1 MIKNL
6 IIAILIALPAVASAN
21 SRDKYPKVK
30 THHRGFN
37 YKKHHR
43 KSQKWRRQARRNP
56 NCRHNLHV

>member
-1 MIKNL
+1 MIKHL

-37 YKKHHR
+37 YKKH
-43 KSQKWRRQARRNP
+43 RRNVKKQQRHSRHSKS
-56 NCRHNLHV
+56 CRQWTHC